1 VVLSRPSPKPTN
13 ENTSTAERRSYAQL
27 VGLSRAMQIL
37 ERLAEKPRRA
47 QDLARDLGLKWTTA
61 HRTLTYL
68 RKEGYVKRDDST
80 GLYHVGAR
88 LYYIGSSYT
97 TNLPILQAARVYLK
111 TAADTT
117 SATAQLVERYG
128 QTTIVLMVSEPRSP
142 YIPKTD
148 IGHHFPLH
156 CGSKGQVLLAFAGHD
171 FIEDYLSRPLELLTP
186 YSIIEPA
193 RLREILQII
202 RNQDYAVTKRDVQLV
217 TGSVAAPVR
226 DSRGLVLASACL
238 ITNLVDLEQNEA
250 KLLDV
255 VLDTARSISQLM
267 GWQPGGH

>member
-1 VVLSRPSPKPTN
+1 
-13 ENTSTAERRSYAQL
+13 
-27 VGLSRAMQIL
+27 MQIL
-37 ERLAEKPRRA
+37 EQLAEKPRRA
-47 QDLARDLGLKWTTA
+47 QDLAQDLGLKWTTA

-68 RKEGYVKRDDST
+68 RNEGYVKRDEAT
-80 GLYHVGAR
+80 EVYYVGAR

-128 QTTIVLMVSEPRSP
+128 PTTIVLMVSEPRSP

-156 CGSKGQVLLAFAGHD
+156 CGSKGQVLLAFAGPD
-171 FIEDYLSRPLELLTP
+171 VIDDYLSQPLEALTP
-186 YSIIEPA
+186 YTVTEPT
-193 RLREILQII
+193 RLREILSTI
-202 RNQDYAVTKRDVQLV
+202 RDQDYAVTKRDVQV
-217 TGSVAAPVR
+217 ATGSVAAPVR
-226 DSRGLVLASACL
+226 DSRGQVVASACL
-238 ITNLVDLEQNEA
+238 IANVVDLEQNEA

-255 VLDTARSISQLM
+255 LLDTARSISQLM
-267 GWQPGGH
+267 GWRPSGYSRVISG